1 MSSPDETKNS
11 ETKPSGTEAAKENDS
26 EKRPPESDGKSES
39 PPGQADVQP
48 KEESDTKPQCPI
60 PEFKTPKSP
69 RSPVDRPRRGSK
81 PRKSIH
87 MMSVFNDI
95 EVMRTP
101 SPMSLADTFPK
112 TRPRRR
118 SSLSLMLQQ
127 DTPILPIVRQVEL
140 TTGEKLIIQP
150 DGERPKEV
158 PFWTS
163 YRFRYAI
170 IWFFGCICMSAQ
182 RGDLSIAIVSMVD
195 HKYFYDLEH
204 NLTLNGTM
212 GVSEKTCE
220 LVQAKQM
227 NEGEFRWNKEFQGFL
242 LGSYFW
248 GFLVLQVPGGRL
260 AEKFGAKHVV
270 GITTFLVAIISILSP
285 IMARTSKHLFLIS
298 RIITGVCQGV
308 MIPAAQAFWARWSPL
323 NERSRLIG
331 LTIAGVPI
339 GSAVIFPVG
348 GQLCAYGFDNG
359 WASVFYVIG
368 GIAFLWCIIWNV
380 FIYNSPSEC
389 PHISEI
395 ELKYIEASLGT
406 KPKHRE
412 TPWRAFLTSR
422 ALWAIIIAA
431 LCANFTS
438 FMLAT
443 QLPTYMKD
451 ILKFDI
457 ASNGTY
463 SMLPYLW
470 LWFFTL
476 FSVMC
481 ADHLIFQNI
490 LSVASTRK
498 LMSGIGNGFIFPGCF
513 LLATGRLDCTQQLAA
528 TMTMSASV
536 GFLGFQLSGFM
547 VNTGDIAPQY
557 AGTLFGITNTLS
569 TWPGIVA
576 PSVAGILTPN
586 GTREEWQI
594 VFHIAAAINF
604 FGAVFYAIMASGEI
618 QDWAKPKE
626 EDDNDDIF
634 RNLFEIK
641 EESSEVEHNSDEEQ
655 LKGQI

>member
-1 MSSPDETKNS
+1 MVVETDETKNS

-498 LMSGIGNGFIFPGCF
+498 LMSGIGYSGGMADCVSHCGRYQLFRGRFLRNHGFGRD
-513 LLATGRLDCTQQLAA
+513 TGLGQTERRGRQRRYIPKPVRDKGRKLRGGAQL
-528 TMTMSASV
+528 
-536 GFLGFQLSGFM
+536 
-547 VNTGDIAPQY
+547 
-557 AGTLFGITNTLS
+557 
-569 TWPGIVA
+569 
-576 PSVAGILTPN
+576 
-586 GTREEWQI
+586 RR
-594 VFHIAAAINF
+594 
-604 FGAVFYAIMASGEI
+604 GAVKRA
-618 QDWAKPKE
+618 
-626 EDDNDDIF
+626 N
-634 RNLFEIK
+634 IK
-641 EESSEVEHNSDEEQ
+641 TRRKSDEKWKRGGLRGGWTVGWVDKKLDQ
-655 LKGQI
+655 KNKQKRTRRMMKMGARTRRKIRTRM